1 MRQLTEPNPLP
12 LIGGPTLRWGIQA
25 PGVIAGQF
33 VDSLRR
39 FTDQPVVAVASRS
52 TNRANEFAR
61 THSISS
67 AYGSYE
73 QLLDDPEVDIVYV
86 ASPHSHHCEMAVAA
100 LQAGKHVLVEKPLAV
115 TAAEGERIRD
125 ASVAAGR
132 FAMEAMHYRFH
143 PRIQV
148 LNALLRSGELGD
160 IRMVTADMGV
170 SVPFDHDHRLF
181 APELAGGTLLD
192 MGVYSIWLSVFVLGL
207 PSSVACFGHLTET
220 GVDNQAVTVMSYAN
234 GQQAIASSS
243 LTTFGSGLA
252 SVSGTNGRVLIHS
265 RHSAPGDLTVFDA
278 KNQPVAAFVDRS
290 GIVTGPEGLCRQA
303 VWAARHVADG
313 LIESPYHP
321 MSTSIGVLRVIDEA
335 RAQVSATGSQL
346 HHN

>member
-1 MRQLTEPNPLP
+1 MKQLTEPNPLP
-12 LIGGPTLRWGIQA
+12 LSGGPTLRWGIQA

-33 VDSLRR
+33 VNSLRR
-39 FTDQPVVAVASRS
+39 FTDQPVAAVASRS
-52 TNRANEFAR
+52 ADRAEEFAR
-61 THSISS
+61 THAISS
-67 AYGSYE
+67 AYGTYE

-86 ASPHSHHCEMAVAA
+86 ASPHSHHCDMAVAA

-143 PRIQV
+143 PRIRV
-148 LNALLRSGELGD
+148 LDALLRSGELGD
-160 IRMVTADMGV
+160 ICMVTADMGV
-170 SVPFDHDHRLF
+170 PVPVIHDHRLF
-181 APELAGGTLLD
+181 NPKLAGGTLLD
-192 MGVYSIWLSVFVLGL
+192 MGVYSIWIGVFVLGL

-220 GVDNQAVTVMSYAN
+220 GVDNQAVTIMSYAG

-252 SVSGTNGRVLIHS
+252 SISGTEGRVLIHS
-265 RHSAPGDLTVFDA
+265 RHSAPGNLSVFDA
-278 KNQPVAAFVDRS
+278 KNQPVAEFVDESR
-290 GIVTGPEGLCRQA
+290 IVTAPEGLCRQA

-321 MSTSIGVLRVIDEA
+321 LSTSIGVLRIIDEA
-335 RAQVSATGSQL
+335 RAQVADTGAPQP
-346 HHN
+346 